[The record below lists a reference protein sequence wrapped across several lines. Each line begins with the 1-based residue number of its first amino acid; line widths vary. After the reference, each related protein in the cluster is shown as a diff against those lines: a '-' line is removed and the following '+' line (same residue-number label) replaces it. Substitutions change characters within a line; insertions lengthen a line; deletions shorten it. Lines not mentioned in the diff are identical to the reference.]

1 MKTKYTHKTPLT
13 TLLLVCLVLVLSA
26 AKCKKDNEEPG
37 LPPATETGEDVFA
50 CKINGEIWESY
61 YAPIPITVMFMPG
74 LYNIPRLSISYNK
87 YGAFSIIARR
97 NTGHKSEEPRSDFSL
112 RIEEGVFGEGE
123 YLFNMPKDKA
133 VYYIEGSDST
143 SSCSWVIDSLING
156 KLTIT
161 RYDTVE
167 NIFSGRFYFTAN
179 LSSSSEDC
187 NNEIIEV
194 TEGRFDIKKE

>member
-1 MKTKYTHKTPLT
+1 MKTKYTQKNLLT
-13 TLLLVCLVLVLSA
+13 TLLLVCLVIVLSA
-26 AKCKKDNEEPG
+26 AKCQKENAPPG
-37 LPPATETGEDVFA
+37 LPPATETGENVFA

-61 YAPIPITVMFMPG
+61 YAPIPITAIFIVPV
-74 LYNIPRLSISYNK
+74 YNPRLSISYNES
-87 YGAFSIIARR
+87 GAFSIIARR
-97 NTGHKSEEPRSDFSL
+97 NTRHKSEEPRSDFSL

-123 YLFNMPKDKA
+123 YLFNTPKDKA
-133 VYYIEGSDST
+133 AYHIEGTDNT
-143 SSCSWVIDSLING
+143 SSCRWVIDSLING